1 MSYPDPI
8 DFLLLSMPKLK
19 EDLEAR
25 LEDAYDYTLET
36 ASVCAK
42 LMELARI
49 VKDDFT
55 KGTPPFQK
63 SKQILA
69 VLEEFLETYG
79 DQDLHNSLQV
89 CFFEGLLNKGRISD
103 AAFKTFISFL
113 GQESIKTCKQ
123 NDAGWGVKTPFL
135 YGEE

>member
-49 VKDDFT
+49 VKDYFT

-69 VLEEFLETYG
+69 VHEAS
-79 DQDLHNSLQV
+79 HLQIHDA
-89 CFFEGLLNKGRISD
+89 EDIIRIYFPD
-103 AAFKTFISFL
+103 
-113 GQESIKTCKQ
+113 
-123 NDAGWGVKTPFL
+123 
-135 YGEE
+135 